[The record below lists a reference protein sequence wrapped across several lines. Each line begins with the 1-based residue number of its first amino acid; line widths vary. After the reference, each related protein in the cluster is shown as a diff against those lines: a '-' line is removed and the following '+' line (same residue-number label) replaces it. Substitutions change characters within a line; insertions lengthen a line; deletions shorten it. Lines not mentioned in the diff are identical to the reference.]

1 MRKVQLRTALIAIA
15 LLLIWWQASHWY
27 QDQLIAEERSRI
39 AVHLE
44 SQGNSLE
51 MAISQRLELLESLD
65 AFVQTE
71 IDSSNPNFGEEANNY
86 LSHIYLGAMGI
97 DNLAIAP
104 DGIFRYVYPKSESES
119 MIGKS
124 LFRDISPAFREDL
137 QKAIDTHRLVITNPH
152 EMKKGGLGMV
162 ARKAIYENGTLWG
175 IISITIDVPAMMQA
189 SGLDNATGGLD
200 ISLRDDR
207 GHVFFGENR
216 VFQSLPVIH
225 RIELTD
231 GYWELAGMPA
241 GGWMQSVQ
249 VPLRIA
255 QMVGLLIL
263 GLLTGLYHLV
273 ASRQDIL
280 NRMVLEKTA
289 DLNNE
294 LLERKKAEGAL
305 HERDRHLKAIF
316 EAAKNVSFIIAS
328 AKSREPVILEFS
340 PGAEKCFGYSREE
353 VLGKPVTMLLVSE
366 DRDKLAEAARR
377 MRRDT
382 TLSGYRQLIRRNNET
397 FPAMYSIY
405 PLLNESGEFY
415 AALGVCIDI
424 TEQKKMEEELVRAR
438 DAAEASAKA
447 KAEFTASVSH
457 EIRTPLNAIIGMT
470 DLLLESDLDPVES
483 DYVKTIRISGL
494 SLLSI
499 INEILDF
506 SKIDAGRMDIV
517 ELPFDLQEVLETS
530 LDQVAAKAAEKRLEL
545 AYVLAEDVPGKMV
558 GDSLR
563 LGQVLANLLSNAVK
577 FTQSGEIT
585 VSVARDRNNKAYHFT
600 VVDTGIGIPED
611 RMSRLFLPFSQVDS
625 SLSRRYDGT
634 GLGLAISSRL
644 VELMGGRIWAESKP
658 GVGSQFHFTI
668 PERWADKAAEVAG
681 IDGAAGTAGAAR
693 ADSATGS
700 PIAQVSHDAHGAHDA
715 QLAGE
720 YTGLSGKRALVALEK
735 EASRLMLSNHLRSF
749 AAIADEAGSDR
760 EACRLLDQGM
770 YDAIIV
776 DIDLAK
782 WPMLAE
788 RIGGQQMQQ
797 SMPVIEI
804 GFLGEKATLPAS
816 RRWTFLAKPARKA
829 QLAGA
834 LLLILG
840 EKKDASEPER
850 EKALPPAAHQDLA
863 ILLAEDNP
871 INQKVALA
879 MLKHLGYR
887 ADVAVNGKDLL
898 KCLERKSYDVIL
910 MDVQMP
916 EMDGLQ
922 ATRSIRSSLP
932 AEKQPRII
940 AMTAYTLR
948 GDRERCLDAGMDG
961 YISKPVKME
970 ELKEALEK
978 AGRKGD

>member
-71 IDSSNPNFGEEANNY
+71 IGSSNPNFREEANNY
-86 LSHIYLGAMGI
+86 LAHIYLGAMGI

-104 DGIFRYVYPKSESES
+104 DGIFRYVYPEKDSEY

-162 ARKAIYENGTLWG
+162 ARKAVYENGTLWG
-175 IISITIDVPAMMQA
+175 MISITIDVPAMMQA
-189 SGLDNATGGLD
+189 SGLDNAASGLD
-200 ISLRDDR
+200 ISLRDDS

-216 VFQSLPVIH
+216 VFQSLPEIH

-241 GGWMQSVQ
+241 GGWTQSVQ

-273 ASRQDIL
+273 ASRQDFL

-377 MRRDT
+377 MRKDT

-470 DLLLESDLDPVES
+470 DLLLESDLDPVKS

-506 SKIDAGRMDIV
+506 SKIDAGRMDIAQ
-517 ELPFDLQEVLETS
+517 LPFDLREVLETS
-530 LDQVAAKAAEKRLEL
+530 LDQVAAKAAEKRLDL
-545 AYVLAEDVPGKMV
+545 AYILAEDVPGRMM

-585 VSVARDRNNKAYHFT
+585 VSVARDGKNKEYHFIVT
-600 VVDTGIGIPED
+600 DTGIGIPED

-644 VELMGGRIWAESKP
+644 AELMGGRIWAESKP

-668 PERWADKAAEVAG
+668 PEKWTDKAA
-681 IDGAAGTAGAAR
+681 GAQGS
-693 ADSATGS
+693 DSADDT
-700 PIAQVSHDAHGAHDA
+700 
-715 QLAGE
+715 QLAGD
-720 YTGLSGKRALVALEK
+720 YTRLKGKKSLVALEK
-735 EASRLMLSNHLRSF
+735 EASRQMLSNHLRSF
-749 AAIADEAGSDR
+749 AAIADGTGSDR
-760 EACRLLDQGM
+760 EACRLLDQGR
-770 YDAIIV
+770 YDVVII
-776 DIDLAK
+776 DADMAK
-782 WPMLAE
+782 WPALAE
-788 RIGGQQMQQ
+788 RIGGQQMPQ
-797 SMPVIEI
+797 SMPVIEV
-804 GFLGEKATLPAS
+804 GFLGEKASLPAS
-816 RRWTFLAKPARKA
+816 KTHIFLAKPVRQA

-834 LLLILG
+834 LLAIFG
-840 EKKDASEPER
+840 ERKDATEPER
-850 EKALPPAAHQDLA
+850 GRGLPPASNQDLS

-879 MLKHLGYR
+879 MLKHLGYM

-898 KCLERKSYDVIL
+898 KCLESKSYDVIL
-910 MDVQMP
+910 MDIQMP

-948 GDRERCLDAGMDG
+948 GDRERCLAAGMDG

-970 ELKEALEK
+970 ELKAALERV
-978 AGRKGD
+978 GRKGD